1 MTFAKRIAASGLLAA
16 LVGSLP
22 AAADPVHYDLDR
34 AVDALTAR
42 WERNLAAAP
51 AGLTPG
57 EIPVGLELPLRRA
70 GRYRVSTGQVHG
82 TLRDLAA
89 RGYGAPFVATLAVE
103 RDGDTAMHYA
113 VWSLSRVGADG
124 AREIAAGRIRHDL
137 RRGPDGR
144 WYLSSVAWS
153 GQPGGSPALIV
164 TPGDA
169 VAADLIRLDAI
180 DVPPPWSYE
189 TTN

>member
-1 MTFAKRIAASGLLAA
+1 MTFATRIAAAGLLAA
-16 LVGSLP
+16 LAGSLP

-57 EIPVGLELPLRRA
+57 EIPVGLELPLHRA
-70 GRYRVSTGQVHG
+70 GRYRVSTGQVHD
-82 TLRDLAA
+82 TLRDLSA

-113 VWSLSRVGADG
+113 VWSLTRVGADG
-124 AREIAAGRIRHDL
+124 AREMAAGRIRHDL

-144 WYLSSVAWS
+144 WYLSAAAWS
-153 GQPGGSPALIV
+153 DEPGEAPAVIV
-164 TPGDA
+164 APGDA
-169 VAADLIRLDAI
+169 VAADLIGLDPV

-189 TTN
+189 STN